1 MTNRAVQVYDDNP
14 EMIKLKSDIND
25 IQNWKVVRESFRQ
38 FDAERPG
45 PGIIV
50 RNRDTEMYYRTTE
63 EYPWLIHGIGDEIYV
78 DSDDLKLED
87 LTGHP
92 IKFSRGSTIPSNP
105 GYITVR
111 VAGAKHQDSLKGSSA
126 VDLQNCR
133 QFYAFYLNPNKYDAK
148 ALNEFTLTV
157 NNEFS
162 RGSVCNGE
170 VTKQVYGL
178 GNFLICRTYGEM
190 HKPDFT
196 TIDLIPGDVFI
207 QRFNAKPF
215 KLKKIDEV
223 IDRYNR
229 DELMGNR
236 HVSMPK
242 QEIAIITEN
251 DKLLESR
258 RNTESKL
265 EEKEDFLRKLSD
277 ELFNAQVKSF
287 LCEVPEQSSNFKEQ
301 RRNTSGKNYR
311 LIVRPNGYDI
321 TKQKYLCATGRDIP
335 EELRNKYKQ
344 IDMYTMFK
352 CQNDLVAFK
361 LVEIVIA
368 RQFNDLDR
376 DNKLSVKSILTLKN
390 KKTGKKKILSFVEN
404 YSGQKAVKN
413 MVMTQYNNINKGFK
427 WMDKKLSDME
437 A

>member
-1 MTNRAVQVYDDNP
+1 MTNRAVQIYDDNP

-45 PGIIV
+45 PGIIL
-50 RNRDTEMYYRTTE
+50 RNRDTGMYYRTSE

-87 LTGHP
+87 LAGHP

-126 VDLQNCR
+126 IDLQNCR

-170 VTKQVYGL
+170 VKKQIYGL

-190 HKPDFT
+190 RKPDFT

-215 KLKKIDEV
+215 GLKKIDEAIEQYR
-223 IDRYNR
+223 IDMLRGNANGFNVCKMRESELPSIGQNFDKINQSSEISAR
-229 DELMGNR
+229 DAEDSKRVQNYTKSKYTDYLADL
-236 HVSMPK
+236 VLY
-242 QEIAIITEN
+242 EIANEFNNLVDNTNAAHRHQYDSDSWVYKYSDLPE
-251 DKLLESR
+251 KLLNKINSMRSLEKPNLISLYKMSD
-258 RNTESKL
+258 SKTKVKL
-265 EEKEDFLRKLSD
+265 KQTLLVNVNRADQKNDMEFDGDVDIVLIAVIKKGKDKKYKKTFRMRFQGDVDQKLSI
-277 ELFNAQVKSF
+277 FM
-287 LCEVPEQSSNFKEQ
+287 SNVFKD
-301 RRNTSGKNYR
+301 
-311 LIVRPNGYDI
+311 LI
-321 TKQKYLCATGRDIP
+321 TKV
-335 EELRNKYKQ
+335 EV
-344 IDMYTMFK
+344 YT
-352 CQNDLVAFK
+352 
-361 LVEIVIA
+361 
-368 RQFNDLDR
+368 
-376 DNKLSVKSILTLKN
+376 S
-390 KKTGKKKILSFVEN
+390 
-404 YSGQKAVKN
+404 
-413 MVMTQYNNINKGFK
+413 
-427 WMDKKLSDME
+427 
-437 A
+437 

>member
-1 MTNRAVQVYDDNP
+1 MSYGRMNQIYDDNP

-50 RNRDTEMYYRTTE
+50 RNRDTGMYYRTTE

-87 LTGHP
+87 LEGHP
-92 IKFSRGSTIPSNP
+92 IKFSRGSTIPCNPSNP
-105 GYITVR
+105 GYITIR

-170 VTKQVYGL
+170 VKKQIYGL
-178 GNFLICRTYGEM
+178 GNFLVCRTYGEM

-215 KLKKIDEV
+215 GLKKIDEAIEQYR
-223 IDRYNR
+223 IDMLRCNVDGFEVCKMR
-229 DELMGNR
+229 ESELPSDDKLRIDSNKSAEDLKR
-236 HVSMPK
+236 VQNYTKSK
-242 QEIAIITEN
+242 YTDYLAELVLYEIANEFNNLVDNTNAAHRHQYDSDSWVYKYSDLPE
-251 DKLLESR
+251 KLLNKINSMRSLEKPNLISLYKMSD
-258 RNTESKL
+258 SKTKVKL
-265 EEKEDFLRKLSD
+265 KQTLLVNVNHAVQKNDMEFDGDVDIVLMAVIKKGKDKKYKKTFRMRFQGDVDQKLSIFMSD
-277 ELFNAQVKSF
+277 V
-287 LCEVPEQSSNFKEQ
+287 FKD
-301 RRNTSGKNYR
+301 
-311 LIVRPNGYDI
+311 LI
-321 TKQKYLCATGRDIP
+321 TK
-335 EELRNKYKQ
+335 
-344 IDMYTMFK
+344 
-352 CQNDLVAFK
+352 
-361 LVEIVIA
+361 VEIYT
-368 RQFNDLDR
+368 
-376 DNKLSVKSILTLKN
+376 S
-390 KKTGKKKILSFVEN
+390 
-404 YSGQKAVKN
+404 
-413 MVMTQYNNINKGFK
+413 
-427 WMDKKLSDME
+427 
-437 A
+437 

>member
-1 MTNRAVQVYDDNP
+1 MTNRAVQIYDDNP

-45 PGIIV
+45 PGVIL
-50 RNRDTEMYYRTTE
+50 RNRDTGMYYRTTE

-87 LTGHP
+87 LEGHP

-105 GYITVR
+105 GYITIR

-170 VTKQVYGL
+170 VKKQIYGL

-215 KLKKIDEV
+215 GLKKIDEAIEQYR
-223 IDRYNR
+223 IDMLRGNANGSEVFKVR
-229 DELMGNR
+229 ESELP
-236 HVSMPK
+236 S
-242 QEIAIITEN
+242 N
-251 DKLLESR
+251 DKLRIDTAKSA
-258 RNTESKL
+258 
-265 EEKEDFLRKLSD
+265 EDIKNEYIEYLTHRVMVDVANMVTSLASD
-277 ELFNAQVKSF
+277 EDITHGRWYDAKSWVYQYNNLPEKLLNKIKDMKSVKNPDVVSLYKIQDSDTKVKLKATLIATVNQADKDNIQF
-287 LCEVPEQSSNFKEQ
+287 YGDI
-301 RRNTSGKNYR
+301 NTV
-311 LIVRPNGYDI
+311 LIVVIKKGKD
-321 TKQKYLCATGRDIP
+321 K
-335 EELRNKYKQ
+335 KYKQ
-344 IDMYTMFK
+344 AFRMRFQGDVQQSLSKYLFRIFE
-352 CQNDLVAFK
+352 NLVP
-361 LVEIVIA
+361 
-368 RQFNDLDR
+368 
-376 DNKLSVKSILTLKN
+376 
-390 KKTGKKKILSFVEN
+390 KIEA
-404 YSGQKAVKN
+404 Y
-413 MVMTQYNNINKGFK
+413 GF
-427 WMDKKLSDME
+427 E
-437 A
+437 